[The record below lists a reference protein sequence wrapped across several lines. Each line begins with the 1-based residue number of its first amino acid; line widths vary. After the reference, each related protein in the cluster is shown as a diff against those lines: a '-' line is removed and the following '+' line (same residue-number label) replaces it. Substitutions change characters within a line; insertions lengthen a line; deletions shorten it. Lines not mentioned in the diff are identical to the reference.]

1 MKKFLSEFELN
12 GLNAQLKEHL
22 QLISKYEGDIQ
33 NYDKTISDLTNDL
46 KKKEKDL
53 SYRKALQEENNL
65 KILELTKQKNELV
78 TKLPKEKITQSN
90 KNIPL

>member
-33 NYDKTISDLTNDL
+33 NCDKTISDLTNDL